1 LEGGSGELQSCQPD
15 LGMGKVMEQIILS
28 VILSMCGTECKCDIP
43 GWEEVFMC
51 VRAGWP
57 SRGIWTGCIEGLR
70 PMG

>member
-1 LEGGSGELQSCQPD
+1 
-15 LGMGKVMEQIILS
+15 MGKVMEQIILS